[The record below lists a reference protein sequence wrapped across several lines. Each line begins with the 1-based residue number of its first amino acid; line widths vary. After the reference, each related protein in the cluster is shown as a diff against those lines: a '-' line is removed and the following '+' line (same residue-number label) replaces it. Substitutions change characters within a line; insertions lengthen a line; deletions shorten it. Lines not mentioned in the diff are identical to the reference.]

1 MKKYITLAILAASFV
16 FTSCD
21 PMKGIYEDIDS
32 KETSIKK
39 TASYELTATDYNTI
53 AGLLDKANPHAAAF
67 KAMQAFD
74 QNVTAQE
81 MVPHL
86 LKVKYPEWGKGSSVN
101 VTYNEVLPID
111 GKISALGERAFVA
124 LNKKDI
130 NALGINSLTDLTKE
144 QITALINAAKAKA
157 GSATSILI
165 KLTID
170 KENKILFAVNGQLA
184 GKEYYVISWD
194 EFKQMALERFANF
207 SPSTKPEDYIP
218 TLLAQKYPYAKEG
231 DSHIMIY
238 AFYNSAKKTTSVDAV
253 KYEKKN
259 KVWAPAPLVQAK
271 TSQFI
276 HTGKVWIFDPTIDFE
291 LTSEDFAYLHAWV
304 KQNHPG
310 YISERYKDNEEY
322 WFGGSGYYKNF
333 NIDGGKTVGERPEED
348 GKTPEELK
356 KIRLQRIIEG
366 LQMVLARRYSA
377 NPAQVNGIDQMYKVR
392 VEIREKSVNTKWLYT
407 FKGLGSGKFQLEGKP
422 EQM

>member
-1 MKKYITLAILAASFV
+1 MKKYITLAILTTSLI

-21 PMKGIYEDIDS
+21 PMKDIYKDIDS
-32 KETSIKK
+32 KESSVKK
-39 TASYELTATDYNTI
+39 STSYELTAADYSTI
-53 AGLLDKANPHAAAF
+53 AGLLDKNNPHTATF

-81 MVPHL
+81 MIPHI
-86 LKVKYPEWGKGSSVN
+86 LKVKYPEWGKGSSVY
-101 VTYNEVLPID
+101 VTYNEVLPLD
-111 GKISALGERAFVA
+111 SKIEALGERAFVI
-124 LNKKDI
+124 LEKKEV
-130 NALGINSLTDLTKE
+130 NALGINSLKDLSKE
-144 QITALINAAKAKA
+144 QIAAIINIAKSKA
-157 GSATSILI
+157 ESATSILI

-170 KENKILFAVNGQLA
+170 KENKLLFAVNGELS
-184 GKEYYVISWD
+184 GKDYFLISWE
-194 EFKQMALERFANF
+194 EFTQMGLGRFANF
-207 SPSTKPEDYIP
+207 SPSSKPEDYIP

-231 DSHIMIY
+231 DSYVMIY
-238 AFYNSAKKTTSVDAV
+238 AFYDSAKKTTSVDAV

-259 KVWAPAPLVQAK
+259 KVWSPAPLAQAK

-276 HTGKVWIFDPTIDFE
+276 HTGKAWVFDPTINFE
-291 LTSEDFAYLHAWV
+291 LTSQDFAYLHAWV

-348 GKTPEELK
+348 GKTPEELRK
-356 KIRLQRIIEG
+356 MRLDRVVEG
-366 LQMVLARRYSA
+366 LKMVLAYRYPE

-392 VEIREKSVNTKWLYT
+392 VEIREKSVNTKWIYT